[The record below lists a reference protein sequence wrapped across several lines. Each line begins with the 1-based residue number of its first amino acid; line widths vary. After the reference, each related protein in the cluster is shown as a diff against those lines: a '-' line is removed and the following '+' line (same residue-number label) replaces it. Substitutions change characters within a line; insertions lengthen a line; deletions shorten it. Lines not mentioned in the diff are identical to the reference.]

1 MPEND
6 LNRQIEFT
14 RHFSECEQAM
24 QAFAFSLVLNQ
35 DEVDDIIQE
44 TLTTLW
50 QNFGDYDPQRP
61 FLPWANG
68 FVYRHVLMHRRSCA
82 TQRRHVLSEEAMQR
96 LAEDAPASLERH
108 TAMCRALEEC
118 LQSLS
123 QTQRDLLEQRYQSDG
138 SLQEL
143 AAQTGRTAN
152 ALYKNLQ
159 RIREIL
165 YGCVMKRIA
174 SDGFTA

>member
-1 MPEND
+1 MTD
-6 LNRQIEFT
+6 HDMNREIQFT

-50 QNFGDYDPQRP
+50 QNFDDYDPQRP

-68 FVYRHVLMHRRSCA
+68 FVYRHVLMHRRSRA
-82 TQRRHVLSEEAMQR
+82 TQRKHVLSEEAMQR

-159 RIREIL
+159 RLREIL